1 MEERCSLNSSIW
13 DSSTE
18 GATHTYLT
26 LFKIGFRANPSEC
39 GLFFYLLL
47 YWHSVTPIT
56 AGIYGNIQKKLFQE
70 VSRRVQGSRR
80 FQVPSSGSK
89 DPTRHQPDW
98 TVNRIFLEQHY

>member
-1 MEERCSLNSSIW
+1 MGCHNDSDEESDKSDRQNLKTLTDCNTKRMEERCSLNSSIW

-39 GLFFYLLL
+39 GLICYLLL
-47 YWHSVTPIT
+47 YWHGVTPIT

-70 VSRRVQGSRR
+70 VSRRVQG
-80 FQVPSSGSK
+80 
-89 DPTRHQPDW
+89 
-98 TVNRIFLEQHY
+98 